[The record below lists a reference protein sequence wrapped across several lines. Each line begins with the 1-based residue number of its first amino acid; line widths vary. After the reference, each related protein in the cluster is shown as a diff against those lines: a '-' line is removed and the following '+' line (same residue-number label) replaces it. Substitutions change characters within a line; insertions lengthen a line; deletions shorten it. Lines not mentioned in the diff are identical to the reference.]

1 MSRESRVAYVWP
13 RNSTATE
20 FSLAPGDL
28 ASNARDM
35 PAVKDAISL
44 TRGRAN
50 DARYW
55 GRLVVRVTYLLA
67 AANILGVFLS

>member
-1 MSRESRVAYVWP
+1 L
-13 RNSTATE
+13 
-20 FSLAPGDL
+20 SLAPGDL
-28 ASNARDM
+28 ASNAGDM